1 MYGCLS
7 LRCGRMKHLAFLKRY
22 ALLMSAKD
30 RNAVRAAST
39 GFPAVQAVRQTPC
52 CVVMQP
58 CLYVS
63 HHPPFVCAAA
73 VELAV
78 LCRQSKALLQSKR
91 IAARISSKEWTIGRT
106 KVCVSSALCAAVRH
120 LMVKRPSHRS
130 SFVLAWRV
138 CWT

>member
-1 MYGCLS
+1 MLS
-7 LRCGRMKHLAFLKRY
+7 EQRRLVSRLCKPYVKRQVVSSRSRVF
-22 ALLMSAKD
+22 MCHT
-30 RNAVRAAST
+30 VRSLCA
-39 GFPAVQAVRQTPC
+39 R
-52 CVVMQP
+52 VV
-58 CLYVS
+58 
-63 HHPPFVCAAA
+63 A

-120 LMVKRPSHRS
+120 LMVTRPSHRS